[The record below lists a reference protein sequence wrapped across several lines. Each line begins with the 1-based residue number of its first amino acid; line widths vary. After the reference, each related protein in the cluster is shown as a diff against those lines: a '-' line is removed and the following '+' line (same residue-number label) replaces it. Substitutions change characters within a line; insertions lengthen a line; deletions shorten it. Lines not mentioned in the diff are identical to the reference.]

1 MQNKT
6 NLKSH
11 GVELLL
17 LQVSTEINKKK
28 FYFKLKSKRL
38 TRKKNKMK
46 LIINRKTT
54 LLLNL
59 NSFFYISMKN
69 KIHFLS
75 FF

>member
-1 MQNKT
+1 VQNKT